1 MPFDEGDY
9 RKRVLTPYRGSKQAV
24 LSTAVREMNADP
36 KCTKPSSFDLP
47 QFYQITAGMSD
58 AQIARQVADVGR
70 ALSRCVADYGALKSI
85 GPWLKQLHDALTGR
99 NPGFSTAAFWA
110 AILQEQQQ
118 RLQASLADFG
128 THAADQ
134 LRSLG
139 VVTPSVLRALA
150 SASGVPA
157 SATDK
162 QLEDVVRA
170 GKIRVFPELPE
181 PRLPVPPAAIS
192 ELSKSTAPTL
202 VAVIFLDDPPTSFSV
217 IDGYNDD
224 KGRALTLAAVRAAK
238 DVTNRRQS
246 TENDALQKVLSALLS
261 GVRSDHDLHEVVYAH
276 VLELGRKAS
285 QNHPIA
291 TIALRE
297 LTKSTHLATDDA
309 ARILLKYAGAAPA
322 PTFPDVQ
329 VKVRAGELRAARQL
343 FHEVAAASEG
353 SSPQKEAASTALEAA
368 ESEVEAHRATA
379 ARAVADGDLEAAA
392 SALRA
397 AVALCSDDESLTETL
412 RQLPPARP
420 RNLAATPT
428 DDHRHVRLTWEPG
441 FGSTEEVSYQVR
453 RKRGGRPQNSSDGEL
468 LSARIS
474 DTAFL
479 DQDPVV
485 AEAVHYSVSATRSR
499 DYSPAA
505 IASFTLLPPV
515 SGLEASTDLTSVTL
529 RWSTPPGVSAVRVRE
544 TSPSGTR
551 DVAVNAHSG
560 ARSTGLATGV
570 TYTYLVTAL
579 YPGDGMSP
587 LASEART
594 ITATPRG
601 EARPVTSFTIADRA
615 APDGAPELEFTWK
628 PIPSYTVEIWRF
640 QVRPTWGFGQRVS
653 EATVRVAGGTR
664 FSGTPVGDAERH
676 EGVRGAA
683 ASGLWYYAALT
694 RDQNQLVSGGI
705 QEKGVCPPLKNVNA
719 ERFNDELLLS
729 WEWPGDQFDV
739 LVSWVGSDGNGEEL
753 VTRSGYWTNGGCRV
767 PLGDGKAEVSLAT
780 VAADGETRW
789 TSEASRLV
797 IPARRAPITYSII
810 FRRAFLGPTT
820 VTLAFTS
827 PVDCRAPIRVV
838 GQPGP
843 VMPRSATQGT
853 LLTAKTLD
861 LAAGRTQ
868 ELQVTLPQHAGDYWV
883 RAFPAEPDVR
893 LTDPSSSRMKGR

>member
-9 RKRVLTPYRGSKQAV
+9 RKRVLAPYKGPKQTI
-24 LSTAVREMNADP
+24 LSAAVREMNTDP
-36 KCTKPSSFDLP
+36 IRLKPSAFDLP
-47 QFYQITAGMSD
+47 QLYEITEGMSD
-58 AQIARQVADVGR
+58 AQIARQVADVGA
-70 ALSRCVADYGALKSI
+70 ALSRCMTMHTFKAI
-85 GPWLKQLHDALTGR
+85 GPWLDQLHKALTTR
-99 NPGFSTAAFWA
+99 NPGFSTAPFWA
-110 AILQEQQQ
+110 GILQEQQQ

-162 QLEDVVRA
+162 QLGDVVQA

-181 PRLPVPPAAIS
+181 PRLAVPPAAIS

-202 VAVIFLDDPPTSFSV
+202 VAVIFLDDPPTNFSV
-217 IDGYNDD
+217 IDGYTDD

-238 DVTNRRQS
+238 DVSNRRQS

-261 GVRSDHDLHEVVYAH
+261 GVTSDRDLHEVVYAH
-276 VLELGRKAS
+276 LLDLGRKAS
-285 QNHPIA
+285 QSHPIV

-297 LTKSTHLATDDA
+297 FTKSTYLATDDA

-343 FHEVAAASEG
+343 FHEAAAASEG
-353 SSPQKEAASTALEAA
+353 SSPQKEAASTALLAA
-368 ESEVEAHRATA
+368 EAEVEAHRATA

-428 DDHRHVRLTWEPG
+428 DDHRHVRLSWEPG

-453 RKRGGRPQNSSDGEL
+453 RKRGGKPHNSSDGEL
-468 LSARIS
+468 LSAGIS

-485 AEAVHYSVSATRSR
+485 AEPVHYSVSATRSR

-544 TSPSGTR
+544 NSPSGTR

-664 FSGTPVGDAERH
+664 FGGTPVGDAQRR

-694 RDQNQLVSGGI
+694 RDQNQLVSGGT

-729 WEWPGDQFDV
+729 WEWPGSQFDV
-739 LVSWVGSDGNGEEL
+739 LVSWVGSNGNGEEL
-753 VTRSGYWTNGGCRV
+753 VTRSAYWGGYRV
-767 PLGDGKAEVSLAT
+767 KLGLGKAEVSLAT
-780 VAADGETRW
+780 VASDAETRW
-789 TSEASRLV
+789 TSEVSHFV
-797 IPARRAPITYSII
+797 IPARPAPITYSIA

-868 ELQVTLPQHAGDYWV
+868 ELRLTLPQHVGDYWV

-893 LTDPSSSRMKGR
+893 LTDPPSSTMKGR